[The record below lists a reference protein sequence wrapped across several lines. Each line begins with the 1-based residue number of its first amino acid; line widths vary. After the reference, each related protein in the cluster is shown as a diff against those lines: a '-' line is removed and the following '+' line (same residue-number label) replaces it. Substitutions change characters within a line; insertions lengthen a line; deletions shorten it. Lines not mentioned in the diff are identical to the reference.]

1 LKAKFSHFLNY
12 FAKHDTTL
20 MKTYLRTLIG
30 LLALIP
36 ATAFPDTLATVPP
49 PDLTHH
55 WAGYLSLVV
64 LLVAYIFA
72 MLEDVTMLRKS
83 KSIVLGGTLVWF
95 MILLAYKQHGDL
107 KPAVEAFESNLQA
120 YIELLLFIMASMT
133 YLNAMEDMHV
143 FEAMRN
149 WMVGAKLGYRK
160 LFWLTGFLVFFLSTV
175 INGLTA
181 GLLMGA
187 VVIAVGKG
195 NPRFISLACI
205 NIVVATN
212 AGGSLSP
219 LGGISTLFVWQ
230 KGLVGFTQFFTLFI
244 PCLVNFLVPAFIMNF
259 SIPNI
264 CPVLE
269 AKPIRLQRGA
279 VGVIA
284 LFGLTIALAIGFD
297 MVLHLPAAAGMM
309 AGLSFLQLY
318 SFYLERTEPSDE
330 RSAAHALGLEDEPGE
345 GHEILETRYSYDIF
359 EKIGRLEWDTLLF
372 FYGAMMGIGGIG
384 FIGYLDVVSQWLYG
398 QHDATEANVL
408 IGLSSALVDNGT
420 LMFAVLSMKPDIP
433 QGQWLLLT
441 LTLGVGGSLMAIGS
455 APGIGLLGMTKGQYS
470 FLGHLKWTPVI
481 LLGYFAAIGVHFI
494 VNSRLF

>member
-1 LKAKFSHFLNY
+1 MNTY
-12 FAKHDTTL
+12 RRTFA
-20 MKTYLRTLIG
+20 G
-30 LLALIP
+30 LLALMP
-36 ATAFPDTLATVPP
+36 AAAFPDTLANAPS
-49 PDLTHH
+49 PDLIHH
-55 WAGYLSLVV
+55 WAGYLSLVII
-64 LLVAYIFA
+64 LIAYIFA

-83 KSIVLGGTLVWF
+83 KSMVLGGTLVWF
-95 MILLAYKQHGDL
+95 LIILAYKQHGDL
-107 KPAVEAFESNLQA
+107 KPAVEAFESNLQS

-143 FEAMRN
+143 FEALRN
-149 WMVGAKLGYRK
+149 WMVGAKFGYRK

-175 INGLTA
+175 INGLTS

-195 NPRFISLACI
+195 NSRFISLACI

-230 KGLVGFTQFFTLFI
+230 KGLVGFTQFFTLFV
-244 PCLVNFLVPAFIMNF
+244 PCLVNFLVPAAIMNF
-259 SIPNI
+259 AIPNV
-264 CPVLE
+264 CPLLE
-269 AKPIRLQRGA
+269 TKQINLQRGA
-279 VGVIA
+279 IGVIG
-284 LFGLTIALAIGFD
+284 LFGLTIAMAVGFD

-318 SFYLERTEPSDE
+318 SFYLERTEPVE
-330 RSAAHALGLEDEPGE
+330 GKAAARALAFEDEPGE
-345 GHEILETRYSYDIF
+345 GHAVLETRYSYDIF

-372 FYGAMMGIGGIG
+372 FYGAMMGIGGLG
-384 FIGYLDVVSQWLYG
+384 FIGHLDAISQWLYG
-398 QHDATEANVL
+398 QHDATYANVL
-408 IGLSSALVDNGT
+408 IGLSSAWVDNGT

-441 LTLGVGGSLMAIGS
+441 LTLGVGGSLTAIGS
-455 APGIGLLGMTKGQYS
+455 APAIGLLGMTRGQYS
-470 FLGHLKWTPVI
+470 FLGHLKWSPVI
-481 LLGYFAAIGVHFI
+481 LLGYFASIGVHFV